1 MKLIFGMQPYYDPTR
16 INMENKIGVTG
27 PASPPP
33 RDDATLTQQQKLSRH
48 FKEIII
54 LTQLDEI

>member
-16 INMENKIGVTG
+16 INMENKIGVTR
-27 PASPPP
+27 PANPP

-48 FKEIII
+48 FEEIII